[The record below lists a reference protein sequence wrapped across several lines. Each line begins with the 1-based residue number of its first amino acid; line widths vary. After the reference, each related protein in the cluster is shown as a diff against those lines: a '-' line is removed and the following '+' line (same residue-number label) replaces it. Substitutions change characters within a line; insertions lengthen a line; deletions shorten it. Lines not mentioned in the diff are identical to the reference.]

1 MSSETIIEE
10 QIKDLNNQIDNE
22 KKENQELEEI
32 IKEIPKEM
40 IEEYSANK
48 ELDEVSLDLLEEAL
62 LIMEKL
68 DYIKNKNN
76 IEEILDALKI
86 IMNSQLIDFS
96 FKKEILNNT
105 IINNY
110 YSEIE
115 NAFISIK
122 FPIFDGKL
130 LLGIFENI
138 KQNNNYN
145 LIKKYISVISS
156 ISSFYKEEGNH
167 GNINK
172 LQKKHEEVISN
183 LIFKRLITLLLNHY
197 NLNGDKKNKE
207 NLIDIIDTVLSYV
220 SKCISNISE
229 LFNLISTNESENFE
243 ILLMVKYISNNL
255 LSKINLYCISNENLQ
270 LSGLNY
276 IDKVKIIQK
285 VSEFNDEMLKSYHY
299 DSLKNIS
306 LYDWIKDNIENEINI
321 IIENQKRFS
330 IFMSKTIKDKIND
343 EMEKKTYEIEEVMD
357 LIKMVIKD
365 NQNIYI
371 CFRNFKIMENII
383 IPSIGEIFNI
393 FRSIY
398 NNDINIYTFRKNEI
412 LKENIGYTANLLTQY
427 MNFISAFF
435 SNFYER
441 TSLFDS
447 VFNEKTS
454 ELSITPLKEINDLQ
468 QQYSKLISQLNITLE

>member
-1 MSSETIIEE
+1 
-10 QIKDLNNQIDNE
+10 
-22 KKENQELEEI
+22 
-32 IKEIPKEM
+32 M

-86 IMNSQLIDFS
+86 IMNARIIDFS

-207 NLIDIIDTVLSYV
+207 NLIDIIDTVISYI

-255 LSKINLYCISNENLQ
+255 LSKINLYCI
-270 LSGLNY
+270 
-276 IDKVKIIQK
+276 
-285 VSEFNDEMLKSYHY
+285 
-299 DSLKNIS
+299 
-306 LYDWIKDNIENEINI
+306 
-321 IIENQKRFS
+321 
-330 IFMSKTIKDKIND
+330 
-343 EMEKKTYEIEEVMD
+343 
-357 LIKMVIKD
+357 
-365 NQNIYI
+365 
-371 CFRNFKIMENII
+371 
-383 IPSIGEIFNI
+383 
-393 FRSIY
+393 
-398 NNDINIYTFRKNEI
+398 
-412 LKENIGYTANLLTQY
+412 
-427 MNFISAFF
+427 
-435 SNFYER
+435 
-441 TSLFDS
+441 
-447 VFNEKTS
+447 
-454 ELSITPLKEINDLQ
+454 
-468 QQYSKLISQLNITLE
+468 